1 MKNIGLAIL
10 AISLSGCAAMSVEE
24 CKTANWSL
32 VGEKD
37 GSKGS
42 SPRLDQYYKACGK
55 ANIVP
60 DQKSYERGYKE
71 GLGYYCQPAN
81 IFITL

>member
-32 VGEKD
+32 VVRKME
-37 GSKGS
+37 
-42 SPRLDQYYKACGK
+42 
-55 ANIVP
+55 
-60 DQKSYERGYKE
+60 QKVLHR
-71 GLGYYCQPAN
+71 A
-81 IFITL
+81 

>member
-1 MKNIGLAIL
+1 MFNWISENIGLAIL

-37 GSKGS
+37 SKA
-42 SPRLDQYYKACGK
+42 L
-55 ANIVP
+55 
-60 DQKSYERGYKE
+60 
-71 GLGYYCQPAN
+71 
-81 IFITL
+81 

>member
-32 VGEKD
+32 VKN
-37 GSKGS
+37 KIKKTQKIKF
-42 SPRLDQYYKACGK
+42 QYMCYISLAQFK
-55 ANIVP
+55 I
-60 DQKSYERGYKE
+60 Y
-71 GLGYYCQPAN
+71 
-81 IFITL
+81 T

>member
-37 GSKGS
+37 GAKGS
-42 SPRLDQYYKACGK
+42 CALVFQQRKPQLS
-55 ANIVP
+55 
-60 DQKSYERGYKE
+60 
-71 GLGYYCQPAN
+71 
-81 IFITL
+81 

>member
-42 SPRLDQYYKACGK
+42 SPRLDQYYKACG
-55 ANIVP
+55 
-60 DQKSYERGYKE
+60 
-71 GLGYYCQPAN
+71 
-81 IFITL
+81 

>member
-42 SPRLDQYYKACGK
+42 SPRLDQYGFVA
-55 ANIVP
+55 
-60 DQKSYERGYKE
+60 
-71 GLGYYCQPAN
+71 
-81 IFITL
+81 